1 MDRQAIN
8 VDNVATKLRILKE
21 LDEEFTRK
29 WKTLEQ

>member
-21 LDEEFTRK
+21 LDEESTRK